1 MKSQILALVAACALL
16 GPTGAAAAPVDAGE
30 PRLFAGGG
38 TNLTNGFFFPGTTFY
53 DSEKKE
59 FTLVGPPVQ
68 VEQGG
73 SIEFVNL
80 DTAAVTNSHR
90 IRSVKLRKNGRPL
103 FQTGLVDGP
112 DTATLSIKRVKPGS
126 YIYLCTTHAGMFGTI
141 EVTRKS

>member
-1 MKSQILALVAACALL
+1 MRFRILAITAACSLL
-16 GPTGAAAAPVDAGE
+16 APTGAAATPADVGE
-30 PRLFAGGG
+30 PTLFAGGG

-53 DSEKKE
+53 DSETKE
-59 FTLVGPPVQ
+59 FTLVGPPVR

-112 DTATLSIKRVKPGS
+112 DTATLSVKRVKPGS

-141 EVTRKS
+141 EVTPKS